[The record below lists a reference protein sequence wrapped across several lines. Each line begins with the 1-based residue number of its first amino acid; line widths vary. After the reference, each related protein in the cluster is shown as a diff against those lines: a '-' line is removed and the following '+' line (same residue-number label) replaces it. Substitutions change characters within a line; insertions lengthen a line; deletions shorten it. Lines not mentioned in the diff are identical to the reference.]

1 MVLREAGRNREILIG
16 RSTYVDTRASVR
28 IVDWRDAPVSRLYY
42 RYDEGDSYEETFGER
57 EVEGEI
63 VTRRSLT
70 IVDSRLRRIVAPQ
83 GVFVHPSSGDWKRG
97 GAGLR
102 LHGGQ
107 GSALRADHHRRGKLG
122 IGSDDGSEDRHLKA
136 ITALIDPRQ
145 FELITKPDSG
155 LVVIQGGAG
164 SGKTTIGLHR
174 LAYLA
179 FQDRRRFRPDRMLVI
194 AFNQALVR
202 YISQVLPA
210 LEVTGVG
217 VRTYIEWAARLRT
230 THFPELTRK
239 HAEDTPAVVT
249 RLKKHP
255 AMLRAIDDH
264 VEGIAKTLQARFEQ
278 VVADVPELL
287 AEVRQRF
294 ASQPE
299 RPLSYRLH
307 ALASWLEQ
315 GPAQGPGRGPLLR
328 EVKRGLALS
337 QDVVSAWSELITD
350 LPELTSAMQRHAPGK
365 FSSAELNQAHAWCA
379 AQSAL
384 VILELERA
392 REAAERRE
400 EARGAAAARRAGSQ
414 DKGARARGGRDAADR
429 EASQRDQLERDV
441 AERIDREAIDREA
454 VDREA
459 LGRDDG
465 ERRRPAESDGA
476 AGERDSNDSDLME
489 TMAEAEALP
498 EAQLDPEDDTL
509 LLRLHQRMR
518 GPLLRPGGQDAL
530 SYEHI
535 LVDEAQDLS
544 PVELAV
550 LTQTVSGG
558 QSITLAGDVAQRL
571 HMDNGFTGWK
581 DLLDELSLS
590 HVQVEPLRISYR
602 STEQIVQFAEA
613 VLGHLAGASPPQTTR
628 AGVPVELFTFA
639 HTGDAVGFLAEA
651 LRELCADEPQA
662 SVAVVARYPEQA
674 DLFHAGLRQAEIP
687 NLRRIAEQDFPFKAG
702 VDVTDLRQVK
712 GLEFDY
718 VILVEVN
725 QSTYPVDDEAR
736 HLLHIG
742 ATRAAHQLWLL
753 CAGKPSELLPSEL
766 RDREY

>member
-1 MVLREAGRNREILIG
+1 
-16 RSTYVDTRASVR
+16 
-28 IVDWRDAPVSRLYY
+28 
-42 RYDEGDSYEETFGER
+42 
-57 EVEGEI
+57 
-63 VTRRSLT
+63 
-70 IVDSRLRRIVAPQ
+70 
-83 GVFVHPSSGDWKRG
+83 
-97 GAGLR
+97 
-102 LHGGQ
+102 
-107 GSALRADHHRRGKLG
+107 
-122 IGSDDGSEDRHLKA
+122 
-136 ITALIDPRQ
+136 
-145 FELITKPDSG
+145 
-155 LVVIQGGAG
+155 
-164 SGKTTIGLHR
+164 
-174 LAYLA
+174 
-179 FQDRRRFRPDRMLVI
+179 
-194 AFNQALVR
+194 
-202 YISQVLPA
+202 
-210 LEVTGVG
+210 
-217 VRTYIEWAARLRT
+217 
-230 THFPELTRK
+230 
-239 HAEDTPAVVT
+239 
-249 RLKKHP
+249 
-255 AMLRAIDDH
+255 
-264 VEGIAKTLQARFEQ
+264 
-278 VVADVPELL
+278 
-287 AEVRQRF
+287 
-294 ASQPE
+294 
-299 RPLSYRLH
+299 
-307 ALASWLEQ
+307 
-315 GPAQGPGRGPLLR
+315 LR

-350 LPELTSAMQRHAPGK
+350 LPELTSAMQRHAPGQ

-400 EARGAAAARRAGSQ
+400 EARGAARRAESDG
-414 DKGARARGGRDAADR
+414 KNGRGRAARDAAR
-429 EASQRDQLERDV
+429 EASQREQLERDV
-441 AERIDREAIDREA
+441 AEQLERDVVDREV

-465 ERRRPAESDGA
+465 ERRRPADGDGD
-476 AGERDSNDSDLME
+476 AGDREPHDSDMLD
-489 TMAEAEALP
+489 TLVEAETAP

-544 PVELAV
+544 
-550 LTQTVSGG
+550 
-558 QSITLAGDVAQRL
+558 
-571 HMDNGFTGWK
+571 
-581 DLLDELSLS
+581 
-590 HVQVEPLRISYR
+590 
-602 STEQIVQFAEA
+602 
-613 VLGHLAGASPPQTTR
+613 
-628 AGVPVELFTFA
+628 PVELFTFA

-702 VDVTDLRQVK
+702 VDVTDLRQVT

-725 QSTYPVDDEAR
+725 QSTYPVDDESR

-753 CAGKPSELLPSEL
+753 CAGKPSELLPREL